1 MLEIIVNII
10 LIATI
15 IVFIVDLSGSIEHLV
30 KPIVKHLL
38 HIPSHKDIT
47 LPLIECSLCVVWW
60 LGLLYIC
67 IVSISNA
74 FTFNQFLILV
84 SVLAL
89 VSFLTPT
96 LKDILV
102 LIKDLIIRLIEVC
115 YKQVMSCVSNIFIR
129 IFPSSD
135 VISQE
140 VFCILRNK
148 IFQNDIYNK

>member
-10 LIATI
+10 LLATI

-38 HIPSHKDIT
+38 RIPPQKDIT
-47 LPLIECSLCVVWW
+47 LPLIECSLCCVWW
-60 LGLLYIC
+60 IGLIYVC
-67 IVSISNA
+67 CMSIANS

-84 SVLAL
+84 SVLSV

-102 LIKDLIIRLIEVC
+102 LIKDLIIRFIEVF
-115 YKQVMSCVSNIFIR
+115 YK
-129 IFPSSD
+129 
-135 VISQE
+135 
-140 VFCILRNK
+140 
-148 IFQNDIYNK
+148 

>member
-1 MLEIIVNII
+1 MPTIIINI
-10 LIATI
+10 LLLATI

-38 HIPSHKDIT
+38 HIPPQKDIN
-47 LPLIECSLCVVWW
+47 LPLIECSLCVTWW
-60 LGLLYIC
+60 IGLIYIC

-102 LIKDLIIRLIEVC
+102 LIKDLIIRFIEVF
-115 YKQVMSCVSNIFIR
+115 YK
-129 IFPSSD
+129 
-135 VISQE
+135 
-140 VFCILRNK
+140 
-148 IFQNDIYNK
+148 